1 MADLG
6 SKKISSNYQTLLQI
20 SSSGE
25 IADASGS
32 GFGIFVGDW
41 NGSVSGSGTSTGS
54 FAQLVIGNGGDIL
67 LDEDQRI
74 YFEEDKQTWVEA
86 NGANL
91 FRVVAG
97 NSQMLL
103 LDQQT
108 GNRAVFGNGTKVYI
122 GNDNNAL
129 PSETLQVDGN
139 ISSSGAIHTLSH
151 ITASGNISASGTG
164 HILNLPT
171 SDPEVVGALW
181 ASGSTGGSDSSKI
194 LVVSQG

>member
-6 SKKISSNYQTLLQI
+6 SKKIGNNYQKLLQI

-32 GFGIFVGDW
+32 GFGIFIGDR
-41 NGSVSGSGTSTGS
+41 NGSISGNHITASGDISAS
-54 FAQLVIGNGGDIL
+54 GDIL

-74 YFEEDKQTWVEA
+74 YFEADKQTWMEA

-91 FRVVAG
+91 VRIVTN

-103 LDQQT
+103 LDHET

-122 GNDNNAL
+122 GENNNAL
-129 PSETLQVDGN
+129 PSNTLEVDGN
-139 ISSSGAIHTLSH
+139 IS
-151 ITASGNISASGTG
+151 ASAAISASTG
-164 HILNLPT
+164 IFHNLPT
-171 SDPEVVGALW
+171 SDPGLIGHLFTTGSSSSDLGGITG
-181 ASGSTGGSDSSKI
+181 SGCQ
-194 LVVSQG
+194 LVMVSQG